1 MGGAKNMKRVLMTL
15 LAVAVFCL
23 PAGAWAKTS
32 GNSSARDI
40 LIKSQV
46 ETAVSML
53 QVLAYKQAQGE
64 MSLDEAKKLGAD
76 LLRNMSYGKDG
87 YFWADTNEGVNVVL
101 YGRKDTEGRNR
112 FEDKDAKGVYYIKEF
127 LRKAKSGGGYV
138 EYIFTK
144 KGKTEPLAK
153 RAYVMSF
160 APFGWVIGT
169 GYYRADAAHGKMTQS
184 SDALTRATAD
194 LDAGILNILNELGN
208 TLSHAAKETGK
219 LGLHNEAEIRKLL
232 QKNYNDGKPHVIN
245 SAFIDGKGMMKMI
258 EPDQY
263 RKYEGSDISQQEAV
277 IKMLK
282 TKKPRMGNLFLAVE
296 GIKSVDIECPVFS
309 KGQQFLG
316 SVSVLVKPDELIR
329 SVAAAIEKDAG
340 VHCWVMQKDGVILYE
355 TDPAQT
361 GLNIFSDDLYKNY
374 PELIAL
380 GKRMVKEK
388 KGKGFYTFQALG
400 TKSIVK
406 KQAAWKTIHFF
417 NNDWIV
423 VAYRE
428 IK

>member
-1 MGGAKNMKRVLMTL
+1 MKKVLMTL
-15 LAVAVFCL
+15 LAAAIFCL
-23 PAGAWAKTS
+23 PAGAWARIS
-32 GNSSARDI
+32 GHSSAQDM
-40 LIKSQV
+40 LIRSQV

-53 QVLAYKQAQGE
+53 QILADKQTQGE

-76 LLRNMSYGKDG
+76 LLRNMSYGRDG
-87 YFWADTNEGVNVVL
+87 YFWADTNDGVNVVL

-112 FEDKDAKGVYYIKEF
+112 LEDKDTKGVYYIKEF

-138 EYIFTK
+138 EYIFTR

-153 RAYVMSF
+153 RAYVLPF

-169 GYYRADAAHGKMTQS
+169 GYYRTDIVHGKMIRS
-184 SDALTRATAD
+184 SDALTRAVAG
-194 LDAGILNILNELGN
+194 LDADILNILNGLGN
-208 TLSHAAKETGK
+208 TLSLVAKEAGKTG
-219 LGLHNEAEIRKLL
+219 LDNEAEIRKLL
-232 QKNYNDGKPHVIN
+232 QKNYNDGQPHVIN

-258 EPDQY
+258 EPDKY
-263 RKYEGSDISQQEAV
+263 HAYEGSDISQQEAV

-282 TKKPRMGNLFLAVE
+282 IKKPRMGNLFLAVE
-296 GIKSVDIECPVFS
+296 GIKSVDIESPVFS
-309 KGQQFLG
+309 KEKQFLG
-316 SVSVLVKPDELIR
+316 SISILIKPDELIR
-329 SVAAAIEKDAG
+329 SAAAAIEKDAG
-340 VHCWVMQKDGVILYE
+340 VQCWVMQKNGVILYE

-380 GKRMVKEK
+380 GKRMVKEE
-388 KGKGFYTFQALG
+388 KGKGFYTFQSPG
-400 TKSIVK
+400 TNRIVK

-423 VAYRE
+423 AAYRE
-428 IK
+428 IKQ